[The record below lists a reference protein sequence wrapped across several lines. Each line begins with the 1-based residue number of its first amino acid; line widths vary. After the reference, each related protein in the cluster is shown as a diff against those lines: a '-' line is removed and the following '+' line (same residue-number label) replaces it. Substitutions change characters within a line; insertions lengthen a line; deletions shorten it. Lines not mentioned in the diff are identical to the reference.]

1 MTNKK
6 RKPYNK
12 KTRKR
17 GPVVSK
23 KVSYDGINFAS
34 GLERYMYIALR
45 KSKIKC
51 KYEGETFVLINGF
64 HLENEVYE
72 RQSNSK
78 GDFINRG
85 SKRILPIKYTPDFI
99 GENFIIET
107 KGRPNES
114 FPIRWKL
121 FKKLVTEQFPDY
133 TVYKPQN
140 QIECDRTVELILEK
154 EKK

>member
-1 MTNKK
+1 MKKPYKK
-6 RKPYNK
+6 RS
-12 KTRKR
+12 RKR

-23 KVSYDGINFAS
+23 KVSYDGIDFAS
-34 GLERYMYIALR
+34 GLERYMYMAL
-45 KSKIKC
+45 KKANIKC

-72 RQSNSK
+72 RQANGK

-99 GENFIIET
+99 GYNFIIET
-107 KGRPNES
+107 KGRANES

-133 TVYKPQN
+133 TIYKPQN
-140 QIECDRTVELILEK
+140 QIQCDRTVELILEK

>member
-72 RQSNSK
+72 RQANSK